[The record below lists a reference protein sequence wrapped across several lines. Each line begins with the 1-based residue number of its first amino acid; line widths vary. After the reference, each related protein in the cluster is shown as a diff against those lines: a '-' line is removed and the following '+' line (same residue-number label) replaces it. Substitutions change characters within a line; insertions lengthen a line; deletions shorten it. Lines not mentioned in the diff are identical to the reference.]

1 MDKDMLYDSVI
12 EIVNRNEILYDRWEN
27 HIAAF
32 MVKKWPAAFEL
43 TKENSGDENPTV
55 TIIAD
60 FGSDAIDDPNV
71 FISDLEEVFR
81 TLTKGGQLNSNG
93 EWC

>member
-1 MDKDMLYDSVI
+1 MLHDRVI
-12 EIVNRNEILYDRWEN
+12 ELINHNESLYDRWESN
-27 HIAAF
+27 ISVLIA
-32 MVKKWPAAFEL
+32 KKWPEAYEL
-43 TKENSGDENPTV
+43 AKENAGDENPTV

-60 FGSDAIDDPNV
+60 IGSEAIDDPNA
-71 FISDLEEVFR
+71 FISDLEGVFR

>member
-1 MDKDMLYDSVI
+1 MGKEMLHDRVI
-12 EIVNRNEILYDRWEN
+12 ELINHNESLYDRWESN
-27 HIAAF
+27 ISALIA
-32 MVKKWPAAFEL
+32 KKWPAAFEL

-60 FGSDAIDDPNV
+60 IGSDSIDDPNA
-71 FISDLEEVFR
+71 FISDLEVVFR
-81 TLTKGGQLNSNG
+81 TLAKGGQLNSNG